1 MNLVNKLPT
10 EFLQKVST
18 YLCLQ
23 DCYECLFVCR
33 LWHHTFQRSL
43 YKTICIQSTEQ
54 LDQFIKSLSCYGHLV
69 KEIHLSRLRDT
80 VPQINQSMFSTQKS
94 FVEFDQDILQQ
105 INRFCPLLEVID
117 FGVSQWKSIDLNQLV
132 LWNRMRGC
140 GPVYFR
146 KLDCGF
152 LSVFGSHLTKL
163 HVGHFPQ
170 EMESV
175 VEKVVAMSTLQDLTL
190 EIILNDADDIV
201 TLPWS
206 DFLQKV
212 HDGLPKLKKFALIRD
227 KTPRQEPNNNN
238 NIDCLLPF
246 ITPTKLEY
254 LALHGH
260 VDSMKWFQFV
270 TRNYPC
276 LKELKLT
283 QLSTSRFGTKWMWQ
297 CGLVDL
303 IAGLPQLRSL
313 TLGGRNIPQLFSD
326 GLIKELKKPNCSV
339 QNLYVDFETY
349 QAIESC
355 QFLLAVATHG
365 LRQLRCLRLRVWEQI
380 PGWSGVTSNL
390 FQCHGLISLHLS
402 LSKGL
407 VDQFPFT
414 NFLIDHFLK
423 HLPQLEILVLVG
435 ANVQVTYNNYVDLE
449 QHTYSLRKL
458 ELIQSKVENHEVVF
472 RYLSACCANLNDIL
486 FKRCETERKRINLS
500 GLLNAFTLDVRHC
513 QLKKVVLS
521 TLLIYVGTIQYNK
534 FIGIQLKYDD
544 LQQDQII
551 WCNAEKSMI
560 YPAYYLNQD
569 EEENQE
575 LNQLYRSY
583 KSYTSTLTDSMP
595 GNYTPTIGVITI
607 YCKSVGQV
615 YLDNL
620 KIK

>member
-1 MNLVNKLPT
+1 MALVNKLPT

-33 LWHHTFQRSL
+33 LWHHTFQRNV
-43 YKTICIQSTEQ
+43 YKTIHIQSTEQ
-54 LDQFIKSLSCYGHLV
+54 LKQFIISVSCYGLLV
-69 KEIHLSRLRDT
+69 KEIYLSRLIDT
-80 VPQINQSMFSTQKS
+80 VPQINQSMFSTQKT
-94 FVEFDQDILQQ
+94 FVEFDQDTLLQ

-117 FGVSQWKSIDLNQLV
+117 FGVSQWKGIDLNQLV

-140 GPVYFR
+140 GPIYFR
-146 KLDCGF
+146 KLDRGF
-152 LSVFGSHLTKL
+152 LSVFGNQLTKL
-163 HVGHFPQ
+163 HVGYIPQ

-175 VEKVVAMSTLQDLTL
+175 LKKVVTMSTLQDLTL
-190 EIILNDADDIV
+190 EIILNDDDDIV
-201 TLPWS
+201 TLRWS
-206 DFLQKV
+206 DYLQKV
-212 HDGLPKLKKFALIRD
+212 H
-227 KTPRQEPNNNN
+227 E
-238 NIDCLLPF
+238 
-246 ITPTKLEY
+246 
-254 LALHGH
+254 ALHGH

-297 CGLVDL
+297 SGLVDL
-303 IAGLPQLRSL
+303 IVGLPQLQSL

-326 GLIKELKKPNCSV
+326 GLVKELKKPTCSV
-339 QNLYVDFETY
+339 KNLYVDFETY

-365 LRQLRCLRLRVWEQI
+365 LRQLKCLRLRVWEQI

-435 ANVQVTYNNYVDLE
+435 ANVQVTYNNYIDLE
-449 QHTYSLRKL
+449 QHTYALRKL

-472 RYLSACCANLNDIL
+472 RYLSACCVNLNDIL
-486 FKRCETERKRINLS
+486 LKRCETERKRINLS

-534 FIGIQLKYDD
+534 FIGIQLKYGD

-560 YPAYYLNQD
+560 YPVYYLNQD
-569 EEENQE
+569 KEENEE
-575 LNQLYRSY
+575 LNQLY
-583 KSYTSTLTDSMP
+583 KSYTSTLSDSMP
-595 GNYTPTIGVITI
+595 GNYTPNIGVITI